1 MGSLSAKFMFR
12 HLRLHLKA
20 SGEVRAGKGVTTAG
34 CFFGGKKAGDTE
46 RKEKGQGTELR
57 KRKLFPSPEGEKTG
71 PVNLEAVK
79 RKGLRGVAIAALLSG
94 LTHRCYEQ
102 GDEPHPA
109 SFLYSCLVH
118 LNRVNFDPS
127 RRI

>member
-1 MGSLSAKFMFR
+1 M
-12 HLRLHLKA
+12 RLHLKA
-20 SGEVRAGKGVTTAG
+20 SGEVRAGKGATT
-34 CFFGGKKAGDTE
+34 CWLLLWRKKAGDTE
-46 RKEKGQGTELR
+46 RKEKGQRAE
-57 KRKLFPSPEGEKTG
+57 KKNAIPEGEKTG
-71 PVNLEAVK
+71 PVNLEAVE

-94 LTHRCYEQ
+94 LTHRCYQQ

-118 LNRVNFDPS
+118 PNKVNFDPS